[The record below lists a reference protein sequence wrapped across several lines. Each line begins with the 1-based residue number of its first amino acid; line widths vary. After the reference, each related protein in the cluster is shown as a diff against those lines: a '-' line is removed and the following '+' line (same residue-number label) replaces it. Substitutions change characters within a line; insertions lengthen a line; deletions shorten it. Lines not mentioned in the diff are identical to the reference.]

1 MMIVGWISG
10 VSEKNRLPSGEL
22 TERMGFELVYD
33 VVKRNRWRWLG
44 HVLQK
49 DYGDWV
55 KKKHVIRGGKC
66 ERERKAENNVE

>member
-1 MMIVGWISG
+1 MIVGWISG

-44 HVLQK
+44 HVL
-49 DYGDWV
+49 
-55 KKKHVIRGGKC
+55 
-66 ERERKAENNVE
+66 